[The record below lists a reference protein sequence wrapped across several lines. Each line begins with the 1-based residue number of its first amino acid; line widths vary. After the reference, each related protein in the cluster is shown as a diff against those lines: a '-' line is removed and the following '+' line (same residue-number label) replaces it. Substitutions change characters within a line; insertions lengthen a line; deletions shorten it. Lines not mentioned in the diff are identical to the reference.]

1 MYSLILKLAFN
12 NAFLRLSRTL
22 LVLLMIGVSM
32 SMMLSIQ
39 GLYDGMTL
47 TLIEN
52 SKRSDCGELSL
63 YNKNY
68 RTSKSLQDTIS
79 NALKIKKSLQKRAD
93 VQAVAVRLKAEGLS
107 ATAKKSA
114 FATIIGINLKDEEKF
129 GKISAFLK
137 EGKLT
142 FKGRGALIGSEL
154 AKRLKLKIGS
164 KVIFSTQDSS
174 GEINALSLKIRGVL
188 QTNNITLDASA
199 LYIDSVKLHKF
210 LAVPK
215 GSASQIAIRSDAKS
229 LKASLE
235 KEYPSLDV
243 KSFLEL
249 YPMIKQMQEMMRIFN
264 SVTFIIVM
272 LVVFI
277 GITGVMYVSILDR
290 IREFGIMKSIGMSYR
305 LIRLQI
311 YSEAL
316 FIGMF
321 GYILGALFGYLI
333 LYYLENYGLDLS
345 AFAEG
350 MESFGMSSIIYAT
363 IKTSYFST
371 TFFAIITASLLSV
384 WFPLKKIKKMNSI
397 EVTKVDI

>member
-22 LVLLMIGVSM
+22 LVVLMIGVSM
-32 SMMLSIQ
+32 GMMLSIQ

-68 RTSKSLQDTIS
+68 RISKSLQDSIP
-79 NALKIKKSLQKRAD
+79 NALEIKTSLQKRTD
-93 VQAVAVRLKAEGLS
+93 VQAVVLRLKAEGLS

-114 FATIIGINLKDEEKF
+114 FASIIGINLEDEEKF
-129 GKISAFLK
+129 GEISAFLK

-174 GEINALSLKIRGVL
+174 GEINAISLKIRGVL

-199 LYIDSVKLHKF
+199 IYIDDAKLHSF

-215 GSASQIAIRSDAKS
+215 ERASQIAIRSETKS
-229 LKASLE
+229 LKSTLR
-235 KEYPSLDV
+235 KEYPTLDV

-249 YPMIKQMQEMMRIFN
+249 YPMIKQMQEMMQIFN
-264 SVTFIIVM
+264 SVTFFIVM

-277 GITGVMYVSILDR
+277 GIMGVMYVSILDR

-321 GYILGALFGYLI
+321 GYMLGALFGYLI

-363 IKTSYFST
+363 IKSTYFST
-371 TFFAIITASLLSV
+371 TFFAIISASLLSV

>member
-1 MYSLILKLAFN
+1 M
-12 NAFLRLSRTL
+12 
-22 LVLLMIGVSM
+22 
-32 SMMLSIQ
+32 
-39 GLYDGMTL
+39 
-47 TLIEN
+47 
-52 SKRSDCGELSL
+52 
-63 YNKNY
+63 
-68 RTSKSLQDTIS
+68 
-79 NALKIKKSLQKRAD
+79 
-93 VQAVAVRLKAEGLS
+93 
-107 ATAKKSA
+107 
-114 FATIIGINLKDEEKF
+114 
-129 GKISAFLK
+129 
-137 EGKLT
+137 
-142 FKGRGALIGSEL
+142 
-154 AKRLKLKIGS
+154 
-164 KVIFSTQDSS
+164 
-174 GEINALSLKIRGVL
+174 
-188 QTNNITLDASA
+188 
-199 LYIDSVKLHKF
+199 
-210 LAVPK
+210 AVPK